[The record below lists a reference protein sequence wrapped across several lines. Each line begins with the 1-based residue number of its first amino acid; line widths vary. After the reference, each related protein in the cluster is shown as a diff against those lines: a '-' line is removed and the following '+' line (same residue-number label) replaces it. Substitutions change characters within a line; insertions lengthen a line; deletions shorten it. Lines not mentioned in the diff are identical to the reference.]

1 MQGRLAEF
9 LQHIALF
16 IKVLRLYRLQE
27 LFLKVS
33 FNTFSNKKKF
43 SYLKEIKSM
52 FLLNASTCL
61 LMLRLFR
68 LKEQL
73 SSHFC
78 FLKFIYK
85 GSLF

>member
-43 SYLKEIKSM
+43 
-52 FLLNASTCL
+52 
-61 LMLRLFR
+61 
-68 LKEQL
+68 
-73 SSHFC
+73 
-78 FLKFIYK
+78 
-85 GSLF
+85 